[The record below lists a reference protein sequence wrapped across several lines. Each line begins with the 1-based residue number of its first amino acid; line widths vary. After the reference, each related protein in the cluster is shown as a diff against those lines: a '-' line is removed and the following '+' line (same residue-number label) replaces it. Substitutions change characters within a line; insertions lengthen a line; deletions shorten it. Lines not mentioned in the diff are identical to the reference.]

1 MMTLSQTENI
11 NISLA
16 QPLMQEFPEGIR
28 LSRFSF
34 FSLREYPIHT
44 HLHMEIIYVLEGSL
58 SIKVGVSNYTISAG
72 EFTIINP
79 FELHGLYCTDEPN
92 RVCLLEISPRFY
104 DPCEEGTI
112 FVSAYTLYHDA
123 AKEDFPKIEEV
134 LRKIFHLHLSAMVT
148 EESPDGYLP
157 VYSNAHNE
165 EYEKILLR
173 TLINYFEL
181 HFTAEYFLLSDH
193 KENTLRD
200 SSVQA
205 DRLKNILSYFYENF
219 PQKIQLQDVADRTY
233 VNRYHISHLVKSGI
247 GFTFSELL
255 QHIRIEKAEIYLLGT
270 DLPISQIVFELGF
283 SSYRY
288 FNQHFKSL
296 FHMTPNAYR
305 QKYQKQT
312 ILHKEISLLAP
323 IPRSVGESLLLR
335 WGSLLS
341 AASKDV
347 KQQGNRTCFIDLKKS
362 PIQSAEHGPS
372 CETAGSNAAPY
383 SRLNWP
389 QSHILYDTPY
399 MASLLL
405 SQIAAAGPFLKKH
418 PRFAAKDE
426 GSSENAAPFNG
437 KPGAVTQCGLRKASF
452 HTLEFLKH
460 FDTGECRTAPHY
472 FLTWS
477 GTSPSRILHL
487 LFYYAAL
494 DIDEP
499 LSQSF
504 PTPEALTAYI
514 EERIQPMEQLTFSLD
529 LRNTAQEPQELQRP
543 QGIAPCPAAMEQQ
556 LKLSLDPF
564 VQWQRMGCPNS
575 LDQETV
581 RALNNSS
588 QPDTYFFNPQDR
600 LEITLKPFDVK
611 YLRISFS

>member
-1 MMTLSQTENI
+1 MVTLTQTENI

-16 QPLMQEFPEGIR
+16 QPLMQDFPEEIR

-58 SIKVGVSNYTISAG
+58 SIKVGVSNYTLSAG

-92 RVCLLEISPRFY
+92 RICLLEISPRFY
-104 DPCEEGTI
+104 DPCREGTI
-112 FVSAYTLYHDA
+112 FVSEYKLYRDA
-123 AKEDFPKIEEV
+123 AKEDFPKIIEV
-134 LRKIFHLHLSAMVT
+134 LRKIFHLHLSAMAA
-148 EESPDGYLP
+148 EDSLDGYLP
-157 VYSNAHNE
+157 VYSNARNE

-200 SSVQA
+200 SFVQA

-219 PQKIQLQDVADRTY
+219 PRKIQLQDVADHTY

-305 QKYQKQT
+305 QKYQKET
-312 ILHKEISLLAP
+312 ILYKEISVLMP
-323 IPRSVGESLLLR
+323 IPKSVAESLLLR
-335 WGSLLS
+335 WGALQA
-341 AASKDV
+341 AASMDAKRPENGV
-347 KQQGNRTCFIDLKKS
+347 RFIDLKTS
-362 PIQSAEHGPS
+362 PARPDGCGTAQTPIGSSAVPDS
-372 CETAGSNAAPY
+372 D
-383 SRLNWP
+383 LNWP
-389 QSHILYDTPY
+389 QSHILYDSPY

-405 SQIAAAGPFLKKH
+405 SQIALSGPGSFLKKH
-418 PRFAAKDE
+418 PCFASRDDTDW
-426 GSSENAAPFNG
+426 ENGLPFHGN
-437 KPGAVTQCGLRKASF
+437 PGAVTGCGLRKASF
-452 HTLEFLKH
+452 HALEFLKD
-460 FDTGECRTAPHY
+460 FETDSCRMEPDY
-472 FLTWS
+472 FLAWS
-477 GTSPSRILHL
+477 GSDSLRKLHL
-487 LFYYAAL
+487 LFYYAPL
-494 DIDEP
+494 DVGEL
-499 LSQSF
+499 LSRCF
-504 PTPEALTAYI
+504 HTPDALTAYA
-514 EERIQPMEQLTFSLD
+514 EERTQSMGALTFVIDFRDLD
-529 LRNTAQEPQELQRP
+529 PGLEPQ
-543 QGIAPCPAAMEQQ
+543 PAAIKQQ

-564 VQWQRMGCPNS
+564 VQWKRMGCPAS
-575 LDQETV
+575 LNQETI
-581 RALNNSS
+581 RLLNGAF
-588 QPDTYFFNPQDR
+588 QPDTYFFHPQDR
-600 LEITLKPFDVK
+600 LEITLNPFEVK
-611 YLRISFS
+611 YFQIPFLQKA